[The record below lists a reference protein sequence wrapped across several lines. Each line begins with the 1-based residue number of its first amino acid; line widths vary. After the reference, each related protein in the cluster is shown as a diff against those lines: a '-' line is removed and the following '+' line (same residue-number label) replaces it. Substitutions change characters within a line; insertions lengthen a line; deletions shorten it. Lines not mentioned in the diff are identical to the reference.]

1 MKVRNEIVN
10 NFMTITFKFPSV
22 RVIHSV
28 LEPVVFNLDLN
39 LTSLAD
45 ISKPKEF
52 TEIQAEGNIAFQK
65 LYFWLES
72 VLPGVVMVDATDK
85 AGFGFSALVGNII
98 MHCPGEPIDELL
110 VRMLHSKISAIVGS
124 KLIIGEITLG
134 ADESGTS
141 YTFVPDGYGYHL
153 PETVRSYLDLPSL
166 NKKPWWC
173 RKDGFC
179 FEFVKGKDIK
189 EKLEVLYAGIPDP
202 LEEYEANL
210 REALSGKSQASAPII
225 EHDTWKPKKL

>member
-10 NFMTITFKFPSV
+10 NFMTITFKFSCV
-22 RVIHSV
+22 RVIQSV
-28 LEPVVFNLDLN
+28 LDPVLFNLNLN

-45 ISKPKEF
+45 ISKPETF
-52 TEIQAEGNIAFQK
+52 SGIQIEGNIAYQK

-85 AGFGFSALVGNII
+85 VGFGFSALVGNII
-98 MHCPGEPIDELL
+98 MHCPGEPVDELL
-110 VRMLHSKISAIVGS
+110 VRMLHSKISAIVNS
-124 KLIIGEITLG
+124 KLIIGEIILS

-141 YTFVPDGYGYHL
+141 YTFVPDEHGYNL
-153 PETVRSYLDLPSL
+153 PDTVRAYLDLPSL

-179 FEFVKGKDIK
+179 FEFVKGKDVK
-189 EKLEVLYAGIPDP
+189 EKLEVLYSDIPDP
-202 LEEYEANL
+202 LEEYEINI
-210 REALSGKSQASAPII
+210 REALSGKTHAPAPII
-225 EHDTWKPKKL
+225 EHDTWKPRKL